1 MGGYIRKLAYVD
13 LTMGKITLRKLSQEE
28 CHLWIGGS
36 GLGVKILM
44 EESNPQVDPLG
55 ADNPLIFMTGP
66 MTGTCIPASGRHQ
79 VITKSPL
86 TGIYGEADA
95 GGDWGAMLKRAGFD
109 GLVIKGQADRP
120 VYLAVSNGKIHIID
134 ATSVWGLDTYDTDTK
149 LKEIHG
155 SEIAVASIG
164 PAGER
169 KVLLAT
175 IMNEGKKAR
184 SAGRGGLGAVM
195 GAKRLKAI
203 VVAGEGPIPIN
214 DEYSLGQSI
223 NAVVPMIE
231 KRTKSMSKYGTAGGI
246 SGAEKIGDLPLKNWS
261 QGSWSEAE
269 KISGQVMSETMV
281 TGNNR
286 CHSCPIGCGR
296 SIKAKSRHGN
306 VDGAGPEYETLG
318 MFGGACLIADLPA
331 IAKANELCN
340 RYGMDTISTG
350 SAIAFLM
357 ELYEKGLIQDHELSK
372 DKLDD
377 TLLPVWGNADALI
390 WLIHAIANQE
400 GIGKIIGQGVRKAA
414 AIIGGRAPEFAFHVK
429 GLEMPAH
436 DPRAFNSLAL
446 GYATSN
452 RGACHLQG
460 GSYFFEKIVT
470 LPEIGINQVLDR
482 FRRDNQGN
490 VQARQQDIM
499 CLMDSLK
506 LCKFLFY
513 GGINLTIITEW
524 LNHLTGFDYSVEELL
539 LAGERIF
546 NIKRLYNV
554 KCGITRSDDS
564 LPRRILE
571 ETRPDGGAAGNLP
584 PLGHMLEEYYE
595 ARGWDTDGRPSLA
608 TITRLGLSEW
618 Q

>member
-1 MGGYIRKLAYVD
+1 MGGYIGKLAYID
-13 LTMGKITLRKLSQEE
+13 LTIGEITVRELSREE
-28 CHLWIGGS
+28 CHHWLGGS
-36 GLGVKILM
+36 GLGIKILM
-44 EESNPQVDPLG
+44 EESSPQVDPLG
-55 ADNPLIFMTGP
+55 PDNPLIFITGP

-95 GGDWGAMLKRAGFD
+95 GGDWGTILKRAGFD
-109 GLVIKGQADRP
+109 GLVIKGQAEQP
-120 VYLAVSNGKIHIID
+120 VYLVVRDGQIDIID
-134 ATSVWGLDTYDTDTK
+134 ASPVWGLDTFDTDTK

-155 SEIAVASIG
+155 SDIAVASIG
-164 PAGER
+164 QAGER

-203 VVAGEGPIPIN
+203 VVAGEGLIPIH
-214 DEYSLGQSI
+214 DEDRLEQSI
-223 NAVVPMIE
+223 HSVVPMIE
-231 KRTKSMSKYGTAGGI
+231 KRTKSMAEYGTAGGI
-246 SGAEKIGDLPLKNWS
+246 SGAERIGDLPLKNWS
-261 QGSWSEAE
+261 QGSWPDAE
-269 KISGQVMSETMV
+269 KISGQAMKDTMS
-281 TGNNR
+281 TGRNR

-296 SIKAKSRHGN
+296 SIKGNSRHGK

-318 MFGGACLIADLPA
+318 MFGGSCLISDLSA
-331 IAKANELCN
+331 ITKANELCN
-340 RYGMDTISTG
+340 RYGIDTISTG

-357 ELYEKGLIQDHELSK
+357 DIYEKGFIKDHELGIEML
-372 DKLDD
+372 DKSI
-377 TLLPVWGNADALI
+377 LPVWGNADALI
-390 WLIHAIANQE
+390 WLIHAIVNQE
-400 GIGKIIGQGVRKAA
+400 GIGKTIGQGVRKAA
-414 AIIGGRAPEFAFHVK
+414 EIIGGAAHECAFHVK

-460 GSYFFEKIVT
+460 GSYFFEKMVT

-482 FRRDNQGN
+482 FRLDNQGN
-490 VQARQQDIM
+490 IQARLQDIM

-513 GGINLTIITEW
+513 GGINLTIITDW
-524 LNHLTGFDYSVEELL
+524 LNHLTGLDYSVEELL

-546 NIKRLYNV
+546 NLKRQYNIN
-554 KCGITRSDDS
+554 CGITSSDDS

-571 ETRPDGGAAGNLP
+571 EARPDGGAAGNLP
-584 PLGHMLEEYYE
+584 PLGNMLEEYYE
-595 ARGWDTDGRPSLA
+595 ARGWDANGRPSWA
-608 TITRLGLSEW
+608 TITRLGLSEL